1 MKQFGAIALLLI
13 ISFVLSAC
21 GPKELENTLGWK
33 VDDFTY
39 TSHENKSVS
48 LSDYEGKVWIADLIF
63 TSCNT
68 VCPPM
73 TRNMAK
79 LQEKLKQ
86 EKLDVEIVSFSV
98 DPEVDTPQMLKE
110 FGEVQGAE
118 LDNWT
123 FLIGYSQEE
132 ITDLAAN
139 SFKATVLKPEGEEQ
153 VTHGTSF
160 YLIGKEGKVMKKY
173 SGYQDVPYDQIVN
186 DVKILSK

>member
-123 FLIGYSQEE
+123 FLTGYSQEE

-139 SFKATVLKPEGEEQ
+139 SFKATVLKPEG
-153 VTHGTSF
+153 
-160 YLIGKEGKVMKKY
+160 
-173 SGYQDVPYDQIVN
+173 
-186 DVKILSK
+186 